1 MDGGDHCPRRV
12 VVRLRH
18 GGGVRCPPLLEGQ
31 LPPLSAI
38 TDAGTFFLFGFLSLV
53 TVIYFWRRVP
63 ETKGLRLEDIGA
75 QIEGRRLT
83 PGAMAS
89 KT

>member
-1 MDGGDHCPRRV
+1 MPS
-12 VVRLRH
+12 
-18 GGGVRCPPLLEGQ
+18 LLEGQ

-53 TVIYFWRRVP
+53 AVIYFWRRVP